1 MPVIDQIQT
10 ACDKVVRGMKFLKRG
25 FDIFAIS
32 QGALIARGLIEFC
45 DGVPPVK
52 NLITLAGPHAGMSSI
67 PYCQKIFSKCCPI
80 VEILFDTAVYTDE
93 VQSFTTA
100 ATYYKV
106 PEQIQEYLK
115 NSKFLPKLN
124 NEPQDEKNVVYK
136 ERFSSLN
143 KLVLLMDDSFLIPRE
158 TAWFGYYEDGSTD
171 RKVVPATET
180 NLYKEEWIGLKR
192 LNESGKVI
200 TRKVPGDHANLPD
213 ESMSNFVVPYLVD
226 DAADLALTSAITTK
240 LKLHNNKA

>member
-1 MPVIDQIQT
+1 LQIQI
-10 ACDKVVRGMKFLKRG
+10 ACDKVKKLEYLRGG
-25 FDIFAIS
+25 FNIFAIS
-32 QGALIARGLIEFC
+32 QGTLIARGLIELC
-45 DGVPPVK
+45 DGAPPIK
-52 NLITLAGPHAGMSSI
+52 NFISLAGPHAGVASV
-67 PYCQKIFSKCCPI
+67 PYCEQIFSKCCPI
-80 VEILFDTAVYTDE
+80 VEILFDVAVYTDI
-93 VQSFTTA
+93 VQNLTTA

-106 PEQIQEYLK
+106 PEQIEEYVK

-124 NEPQDEKNVVYK
+124 NERPEERNVTYND
-136 ERFSSLN
+136 RFSSLN
-143 KLVLLMDDSFLIPRE
+143 KLVLLMNEEDSLLTPRE
-158 TAWFGYYEDGSTD
+158 TAWFGYYRDGSTD
-171 RKVVPATET
+171 RQVVPATET
-180 NLYKEEWIGLKR
+180 NLYKEDWIGLKR